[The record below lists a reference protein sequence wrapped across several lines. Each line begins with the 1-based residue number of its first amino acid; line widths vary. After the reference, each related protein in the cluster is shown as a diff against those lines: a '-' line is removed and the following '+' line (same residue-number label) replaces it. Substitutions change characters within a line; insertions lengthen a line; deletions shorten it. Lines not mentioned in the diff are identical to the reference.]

1 MTRVTITPLSHV
13 YLSAFS
19 VGYATMGHLMLHLQ
33 RQASAGL
40 LHHSLVSKLT
50 QPDASQ
56 LLHELMHAIVY
67 HRRLEKWGPK
77 GLNLAEEAE
86 PYIRDDQLF
95 EAGISLER
103 HLLGGSEVSAASFDF
118 HKTPPGEAQQVKLC
132 SFTLSSDEVPWS
144 HRAYKRPPKDDQD
157 WTFMNAPMK
166 INHSWH
172 VPAFYCALLFTD
184 EYWDKVVAKKGRG
197 ALKPPTVSFSA
208 SEFQVKTGLTRS
220 YDIEVSQ
227 RHGVDEL
234 QEPLDRVR
242 NELRTRKQRMH
253 QLRPWFDTEFPQWGT
268 SVWGSSSLFRRLDSY
283 REYDAVTNPI
293 FLDINGGKS
302 PPDDPIEYLQALEK
316 HLFPTWRYHIDA
328 GPREWTEALVDGYH
342 DLLQQRKKPGQNPQ
356 KDWADFNFKIPPTAA
371 MPTITSWTFLAR
383 LNFRLVNRP
392 NPMEAIDPRLPKKPS
407 RMREPDP
414 RKPPET
420 FLTANQVASRN
431 FVLLFT
437 GEGNTEVWD
446 PTGLDVTFVNVT
458 GDTVTVGTT
467 FADQRQLIY
476 NKTINGLVLEDD
488 RNAMAV
494 SFRRRLRDGRVRRR
508 GRLMAMMTET
518 EIRQMDGEYST
529 PLFKIWEDKVFN
541 ITEFLHTATEEEKD
555 AVMSSV
561 PGQPEHLDPS
571 KLPQGSPILE
581 RLNRYLCAMVRP
593 ETCTSWNQVHN
604 NPQLFTKDELR
615 MHDNPDDGIYIA
627 IEGVVYDITH
637 YRQHHPAA
645 DTALAGLF
653 GHDATEAFS
662 KAHPNHFPNR
672 DHQIYDHFP
681 NYDFQ
686 VYGHTVRNV
695 GRIVEEWDATTAIPA
710 NCVVLHGHALFLQG
724 AKAHWGAADLTRQ
737 LTHPAAGAD
746 GAARARELQD
756 YYDTNRFFYTRAK
769 MVTPEAKDPLKKSI
783 AFPEL
788 RRHQDYRAAQGKWV
802 RDMGTDI
809 IYDITC
815 KWTNDPKSRFI
826 YL

>member
-1 MTRVTITPLSHV
+1 
-13 YLSAFS
+13 
-19 VGYATMGHLMLHLQ
+19 
-33 RQASAGL
+33 
-40 LHHSLVSKLT
+40 
-50 QPDASQ
+50 
-56 LLHELMHAIVY
+56 
-67 HRRLEKWGPK
+67 
-77 GLNLAEEAE
+77 
-86 PYIRDDQLF
+86 
-95 EAGISLER
+95 
-103 HLLGGSEVSAASFDF
+103 
-118 HKTPPGEAQQVKLC
+118 
-132 SFTLSSDEVPWS
+132 
-144 HRAYKRPPKDDQD
+144 
-157 WTFMNAPMK
+157 
-166 INHSWH
+166 
-172 VPAFYCALLFTD
+172 
-184 EYWDKVVAKKGRG
+184 
-197 ALKPPTVSFSA
+197 
-208 SEFQVKTGLTRS
+208 
-220 YDIEVSQ
+220 
-227 RHGVDEL
+227 
-234 QEPLDRVR
+234 
-242 NELRTRKQRMH
+242 
-253 QLRPWFDTEFPQWGT
+253 
-268 SVWGSSSLFRRLDSY
+268 
-283 REYDAVTNPI
+283 
-293 FLDINGGKS
+293 
-302 PPDDPIEYLQALEK
+302 
-316 HLFPTWRYHIDA
+316 
-328 GPREWTEALVDGYH
+328 
-342 DLLQQRKKPGQNPQ
+342 
-356 KDWADFNFKIPPTAA
+356 
-371 MPTITSWTFLAR
+371 
-383 LNFRLVNRP
+383 
-392 NPMEAIDPRLPKKPS
+392 MEAIDPRLPKKPS

-458 GDTVTVGTT
+458 GDTVLVGTT

-488 RNAMAV
+488 RNAMAA

-561 PGQPEHLDPS
+561 PGQPEHLDPN

-627 IEGVVYDITH
+627 IEGVVYDITD

-695 GRIVEEWDATTAIPA
+695 GRMVEEWDATTAIPA
-710 NCVVLHGHALFLQG
+710 NCVVLHGHALFLPG

-802 RDMGTDI
+802 RDMGTDV
-809 IYDITC
+809 IYDITSVLRHPDC
-815 KWTNDPKSRFI
+815 FPNVPAPLLNPAGIRGDELAGCSRWLEKNLKHRQKGRYATVAI
-826 YL
+826 TPMMAKKARKPAVPPPTRRQYGGIRKK